1 MTANCQIVIII
12 GLIILLCVLIGIS
25 VYLRSESIFRTKKE
39 TLEIGNAQ
47 YIGTREK
54 QDDAFGSYQK
64 SYGVLAVV
72 ADGIGGFINGDIAS
86 RITVDTFLKEFKKE
100 DVTGNINY
108 YFQTSAKKA
117 NFEIRKQF
125 EDIPCGTTVVSVI
138 VNKNQMYWFSVG
150 DSTIAVYRKKRL
162 IPVNRKQNVENWLE
176 EQYLSGKI
184 NREDALNHPQRR
196 RLINYVGYDGFEGGE
211 ICEQPVTL
219 QRGDKVLLYSDG
231 VETLNQIELE
241 ELLEQKGNAND
252 TAEKIIEAIKYKNVK
267 SKDNATVVVIK
278 IK

>member
-1 MTANCQIVIII
+1 MIVNYHILIII
-12 GLIILLCVLIGIS
+12 GLIIILCVLIGIS
-25 VYLRSESIFRTKKE
+25 VYLRSESILKSKKE
-39 TLEIGNAQ
+39 ALEIGNAQ

-54 QDDAFGSYQK
+54 QDDSFGSCQR
-64 SYGVLAVV
+64 SYGLLAVV

-86 RITVDTFLKEFKKE
+86 RITVDNFLKEFKRE

-108 YFQTSAKKA
+108 YFQTSAQKA

-125 EDIPCGTTVVSVI
+125 EDTPCGTTVVSAI

-150 DSTIAVYRKKRL
+150 DSDIAIYRKKRL

-176 EQYLSGKI
+176 DQYLSGKI
-184 NREDALNHPQRR
+184 NREDALNHPQKR
-196 RLINYVGYDGFEGGE
+196 RLMNYVGYDGFTGGE

-241 ELLEQKGNAND
+241 NLLEQKGSAND
-252 TAEKIIEAIKYKNVK
+252 IAEKIIEAIKYKNVK
-267 SKDNATVVVIK
+267 SKDNATIVVIK
-278 IK
+278 VK